1 MLFSGDSFVTI
12 PHSASLALT
21 TGITLEAWVFPTAST
36 GLEAVLMKEQTG
48 SLVYALYA
56 SSSSSR
62 PMVYFNTR
70 PSTNRHRYLS
80 GPAALP
86 LNTWSHLAATYD
98 GATLRLYVNGAQVS
112 SQAHTGAIITSTSA
126 LRIGGDAVWG

>member
-1 MLFSGDSFVTI
+1 M
-12 PHSASLALT
+12 
-21 TGITLEAWVFPTAST
+21 FPTAST

-86 LNTWSHLAATYD
+86 PNTWSHLAATYG

-112 SQAHTGAIITSTSA
+112 SQSHTGAIITSTSA